1 MEDLQL
7 TIEFKKADTLRDLF
21 PKEGI
26 YNHVS
31 LKIIGRFGEDDIR
44 FLSGYSSDYYIDED
58 IAEVFYYPQDVRWK
72 TIDLDLSEIKPE
84 DLRIRSLN
92 EIKALRSIILPIGY
106 ESVEWCLY
114 CGEANDTTSSLVVSE
129 GTKTIDKDSFY
140 GWEMLKNVR
149 LPSTLEKIAP
159 GAFVGCNLLQSFEFP
174 EGSEHF
180 MICDGVLFSP
190 DKTILIAFPPG
201 LEIEKYEIPQGTTLI
216 AERAFKQ
223 NPFIK
228 EIKIPKTVVNIQ
240 AYAFEACSSLE
251 KIEVDSANPIYY
263 SKDGILFERSRAVL
277 IPRED
282 INCNRHSNVMIC
294 IPAAFD
300 RPRIRIK
307 ESFLEAKCF
316 SGCKN
321 IKTIIYDC
329 GFYSHRIDGAFDN
342 CPEIEEISLTNVE
355 ILPRLIDC
363 QKLKKLNIEGK
374 FLGDLDDAI
383 VRNEEVKEVNIKNCS
398 DYYTIDGVVFNKDH
412 ELIYYPPAKED
423 KKYVVPKDTL
433 AIGFWVFN
441 HNPHL
446 RTVVLPSSFDLR
458 KLKEEW
464 LIDDDSDND
473 QSFTY
478 HPFCEADVIIC
489 LDGGKDTSTSED
501 EEGTHR

>member
-7 TIEFKKADTLRDLF
+7 TIELKKADTLRELF

-31 LKIIGRFGEDDIR
+31 LTLIGKMGDDDFN
-44 FLSGYSSDYYIDED
+44 FLCGYSKNLKIDED
-58 IAEVFYYPQDVRWK
+58 TGEFLYIREIFMWN
-72 TIDLDLSEIKPE
+72 TIDLNLSKTDPDSFNAHKITEIPELRDLV
-84 DLRIRSLN
+84 
-92 EIKALRSIILPIGY
+92 LPIGY
-106 ESVEWCLY
+106 KEVHIYKFSWE
-114 CGEANDTTSSLVVSE
+114 NDTTRSIVISE
-129 GTKTIDKDSFY
+129 GSKEIKEDSFIK
-140 GWEMLKNVR
+140 WKSLEKVSF
-149 LPSTLEKIAP
+149 PSSLEKIAP
-159 GAFVGCNLLQSFEFP
+159 EAFVGCNLLQSFEFP

-228 EIKIPKTVVNIQ
+228 EITIPKTVVNIQ

-277 IPRED
+277 IPHEE
-282 INCNRHSNVMIC
+282 INCNRHSDVMIC

-307 ESFLEAKCF
+307 KSFLEAKCF

-321 IKTIIYDC
+321 IKTVTYDC

-355 ILPRLIDC
+355 ILPRLIGC

-374 FLGDLDDAI
+374 FLGNLYDAI
-383 VRNEEVKEVNIKNCS
+383 IKNDELKEVNINNCS

-412 ELIYYPPAKED
+412 ELIYYPTEKKDE
-423 KKYVVPKDTL
+423 KYVVPKDTH